1 MLGILR
7 LEFYMKI
14 QARAGKTYAYIIDK
28 AGKTQTFAK
37 KRLDFSN
44 TKSLDTLLSY
54 KTLVFDQISF

>member
-14 QARAGKTYAYIIDK
+14 QARTGKTIAFIIDK
-28 AGKTQTFAK
+28 AGKTQTFTK

-44 TKSLDTLLSY
+44 KVCGQPEYFLNNFSVSVLA
-54 KTLVFDQISF
+54 K

>member
-14 QARAGKTYAYIIDK
+14 QARAGKTYACIIDK
-28 AGKTQTFAK
+28 AGKTQTFTK

-44 TKSLDTLLSY
+44 TKSVDTL
-54 KTLVFDQISF
+54 